1 MLVPDRVRFIPEK
14 LSVLPE
20 AVVLP
25 DVLPD
30 KLAYMTPPPPG
41 GATDIVNPL
50 ELSVIEAL
58 LADVFVPAYP
68 PAFRLMPLELTVHVT
83 FVPAVLRPTASLDA
97 RAVVR

>member
-1 MLVPDRVRFIPEK
+1 MPLELEKTIVPEV
-14 LSVLPE
+14 
-20 AVVLP
+20 AVCVP
-25 DVLPD
+25 
-30 KLAYMTPPPPG
+30 AAAAIPPPPG
-41 GATDIVNPL
+41 AATDIVNPL
-50 ELSVIEAL
+50 ELSVTEAL